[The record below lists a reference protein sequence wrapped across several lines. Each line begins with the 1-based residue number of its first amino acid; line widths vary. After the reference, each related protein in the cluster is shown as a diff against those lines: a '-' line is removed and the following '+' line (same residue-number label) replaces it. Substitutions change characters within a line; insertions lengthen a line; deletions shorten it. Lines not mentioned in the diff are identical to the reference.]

1 MEECFKHVPTAA
13 FNTQLPVSFK
23 SDLTTHYGT
32 NPRQAER
39 AKHRARIPT
48 LDIIIIIKRKLVN
61 NNISLKIFL
70 ERCETI

>member
-1 MEECFKHVPTAA
+1 MHKFTFQIQV
-13 FNTQLPVSFK
+13 PVSFK

-48 LDIIIIIKRKLVN
+48 PDIIIIIIKRKLVN